1 MDEHRDEAQ
10 GASVLG
16 EGRSSQTRGPAT
28 GDFERAATLER
39 RYRSLVWRK
48 FRRHR
53 TAVVGTAVILFL
65 VVASFVGPVISPY
78 EIYGYDLERMVEAP
92 SLLHPMG
99 TDDLGRDELTRILAG
114 GRISMSIGVLA
125 SVISVVV
132 GSVTGSVAGFYGG
145 KADSVLMRITDLMM
159 SFPQILLM
167 ILFATLFGRN
177 LTSIAAVIGLL
188 GWMHVAR
195 LVRASFLSLKEEEF
209 VLAAKAVGAGSG
221 RLIVRHIYPN
231 AMGPLL
237 VAATL
242 GVAQAIILESAL
254 SYLGLGVQLPVASWG
269 SMLRL
274 AQNQIATATYLS
286 VFPGL
291 LIVITVL
298 SINFIGDGLRDA
310 LDPRHL
316 LK

>member
-1 MDEHRDEAQ
+1 MNERPLGAGGVAMEAEGSAEEVGLRALNDQ
-10 GASVLG
+10 GRMVA
-16 EGRSSQTRGPAT
+16 
-28 GDFERAATLER
+28 ER
-39 RYRSLVWRK
+39 RYRTLVWRK
-48 FRRHR
+48 FKRHR
-53 TAVVGTAVILFL
+53 MAVLGTAVVLFL
-65 VVASFVGPVISPY
+65 LVASFVGPIISPY
-78 EIYGYDLERMVEAP
+78 EVYGYDLERMVEAP

-99 TDDLGRDELTRILAG
+99 TDDMGRDELTRILAG
-114 GRISMSIGVLA
+114 GRISMSIGLLA

-132 GSVTGSVAGFYGG
+132 GSVIGSVAGYYGG
-145 KADSVLMRITDLMM
+145 KVDSGLMRVTDLMI

-167 ILFATLFGRN
+167 ILFATMFGKN

-188 GWMHVAR
+188 GWMSVAR
-195 LVRASFLSLKEEEF
+195 LVRASFLSLKQEEF
-209 VLAAKAVGAGSG
+209 VLAATAVGASS
-221 RLIVRHIYPN
+221 RRIIAFHIYPN

-242 GVAQAIILESAL
+242 GVAQAIIMESAL
-254 SYLGLGVQLPVASWG
+254 SYLGLGVQLPIASWG

-274 AQNQIATATYLS
+274 AQNQLATATWLS